1 MTDDNEW
8 EFVETVGEKHFFL
21 RVFVR
26 KTRLE
31 LWNEVGDPSESKKQS
46 SRGLTVGECVW
57 VNLERHQI
65 GRIEQN
71 ARDMLKKSVYLDN
84 RIALLGHATSIK
96 GGKTSPFFWPF
107 KKQQQQQQSLQPI
120 YMKRG
125 VNWFTAYRRLCFC
138 GALARTRP

>member
-31 LWNEVGDPSESKKQS
+31 LWNEVGDPPESKKQS
-46 SRGLTVGECVW
+46 SRGLPVGECVW

-71 ARDMLKKSVYLDN
+71 ARDMLKKKRVFRQSDHLAWTRDKYQGREDKSLFL
-84 RIALLGHATSIK
+84 ALQ
-96 GGKTSPFFWPF
+96 KTTTTTTTTTTTKP
-107 KKQQQQQQSLQPI
+107 
-120 YMKRG
+120 
-125 VNWFTAYRRLCFC
+125 
-138 GALARTRP
+138 

>member
-1 MTDDNEW
+1 MTDDNEC
-8 EFVETVGEKHFFL
+8 EGRGVCGNSGRETFFL

-46 SRGLTVGECVW
+46 SRGLPVGECVW

-84 RIALLGHATSIK
+84 RIALRQVSRERRRV
-96 GGKTSPFFWPF
+96 PFLALQ
-107 KKQQQQQQSLQPI
+107 KQQRQQQQSRSLQPI
-120 YMKRG
+120 IHE
-125 VNWFTAYRRLCFC
+125 ARR
-138 GALARTRP
+138 